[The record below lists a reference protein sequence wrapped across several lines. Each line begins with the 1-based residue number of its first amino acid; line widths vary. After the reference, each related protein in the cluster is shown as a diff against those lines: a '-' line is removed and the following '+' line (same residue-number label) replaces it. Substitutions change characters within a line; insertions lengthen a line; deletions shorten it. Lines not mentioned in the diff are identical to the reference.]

1 MATIEPESD
10 STDGSERIG
19 EHVRIFQRGKT
30 WYANFQ
36 FNRQQHRQS
45 LKTSNKKEARRR
57 AAQIDVQLTVGLW
70 KPAIEAVTIA
80 KAVEDYLTMLTGI
93 GRAPKTLSKYRNV
106 LGKVDGL
113 AAQRRI
119 KDLDGLNLQFLDA
132 YQKMRTDQNAAPKT
146 KYNECVIMR
155 QLLIFA
161 VSRSMLAVD
170 PMKGAKLK
178 KPKPTVQPCWT
189 KEQVQVILQAAP
201 PELLPALTLLAET
214 GMRYGE
220 LAWLTWKDV
229 DFQAN
234 VLWIRPKDGWK
245 PKSGDQRAIPL
256 SDTARTVLE
265 GLSRHA
271 DWVVTMPPTAKNP
284 DCCRRWTERRLL
296 DGLKCVLKKVD
307 LIGKLHTF
315 RHSFISHALLR
326 GTPVAVVKQWVG
338 HVDPKIIEHYTHVHD
353 AASQAAMKK
362 LSDKDNPQGKAK
374 S

>member
-10 STDGSERIG
+10 STDGSERVG

-36 FNRQQHRQS
+36 FDRQQHRQS

-57 AAQIDVQLTVGLW
+57 AAQIDVQLTAGLW

-80 KAVEDYLTMLTGI
+80 KAVEDYLTMLTGE

-106 LGKVDGL
+106 LGKVDAL
-113 AAQRRI
+113 ATQRRI

-132 YQKMRTDQNAAPKT
+132 YQKMRTDQKAAPKT
-146 KYNECVIMR
+146 KYNECVILR

-161 VSRSMLAVD
+161 VSRNLLAVD

-201 PELLPALTLLAET
+201 PELLPSLTLLAET

-234 VLWIRPKDGWK
+234 VLRIRPKDGWK

-256 SDTARTVLE
+256 SDAARTVLE

-271 DWVVTMPPTAKNP
+271 EWVVTMPPTANNP
-284 DCCRRWTERRLL
+284 DRCRRWTQRRLL
-296 DGLKCVLKKVD
+296 DGLKRVLKKVE

-315 RHSFISHALLR
+315 RHTFISHALLQ

-362 LSDKDNPQGKAK
+362 LSDKDNPQGKSK